1 MAVRGNEVIV
11 SDYGNHRMQVFGLDG
26 TFVRQW
32 GGKGAGPGQF
42 NRSDGV
48 AVVGDEVVVCDAG
61 NHRVQV
67 FK

>member
-1 MAVRGNEVIV
+1 MFE
-11 SDYGNHRMQVFGLDG
+11 LDG

-32 GGKGAGPGQF
+32 GSEGAGPGQF
-42 NRSDGV
+42 SRPAGV
-48 AVVGDEVVVCDAG
+48 AVVGDEVIVGDAG